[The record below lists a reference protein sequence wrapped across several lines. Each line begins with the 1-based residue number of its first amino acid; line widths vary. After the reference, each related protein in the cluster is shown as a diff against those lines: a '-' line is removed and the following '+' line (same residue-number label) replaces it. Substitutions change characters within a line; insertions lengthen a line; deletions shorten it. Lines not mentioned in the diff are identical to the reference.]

1 VTRQVNCEDAS
12 GTGYIADAQNS
23 IVFLDVA
30 LTDAIAK
37 TLVSG
42 LPIEATVSFDNRTV
56 RLTVNLRSVPDPGA
70 RCVALERSWSPT
82 VHDYADLEHWVRD
95 RVQDFIAF
103 MELVVPETY
112 RDENRNQPPTGPAA
126 RI

>member
-1 VTRQVNCEDAS
+1 MGQRDFA
-12 GTGYIADAQNS
+12 
-23 IVFLDVA
+23 FL
-30 LTDAIAK
+30 DAIAK

-42 LPIEATVSFDNRTV
+42 LPIEATVSFDKRTV
-56 RLTVNLRSVPDPGA
+56 RLTVTLRSLPDACA

-82 VHDYADLEHWVRD
+82 VHDYADLEHWLRD

-112 RDENRNQPPTGPAA
+112 RDENRNQLPTRPAA